1 MQTLTTAMGVTLLG
15 LIGAATVLAL
25 VIVVLVEVRWIA
37 GTARELLGKARTP
50 GRFFPDVR

>member
-15 LIGAATVLAL
+15 LIGAVVVLAL
-25 VIVVLVEVRWIA
+25 VMVVLVEVRWIA
-37 GTARELLGKARTP
+37 GTVREFLGKARTP